1 MCWEVGW
8 GVQKWRCGVWG
19 GENVRYSFKTIVPS
33 KVTHLIHSPIG
44 EQSSLAFC
52 LEPQKHR
59 GHQRSPR
66 HPVFFA
72 HTHPRT
78 PSQAHTRTHARA
90 RNRHAAWSTAR
101 RDGDKRE
108 ARCPRARPSLSLP
121 RAVTCQL
128 LAQAPPPHL
137 SRSESGRGFSANPGS
152 PLCCNCEEDVKGPT
166 LL

>member
-8 GVQKWRCGVWG
+8 GVQNWRCGVWG
-19 GENVRYSFKTIVPS
+19 GGNVRYSFKTIVPS

-66 HPVFFA
+66 HPVFFCAHAPA
-72 HTHPRT
+72 HTVT
-78 PSQAHTRTHARA
+78 GTHAHARTRA
-90 RNRHAAWSTAR
+90 QPPCGMEHGTERWRQERGKVPTCS
-101 RDGDKRE
+101 
-108 ARCPRARPSLSLP
+108 PFSLS
-121 RAVTCQL
+121 A
-128 LAQAPPPHL
+128 
-137 SRSESGRGFSANPGS
+137 SRSHLPAAGPNSAPSSVKVRKWAGFLSQSGKS
-152 PLCCNCEEDVKGPT
+152 T